1 MELNYIVKLR
11 RGAIKQSIDTI
22 MELNNSVDFWKFIAD
37 ERKKNVKRL
46 GELVLEGTND
56 ITTLQ
61 NINATFKKEISSLI
75 ENRDYYKEA
84 NKQTT
89 ITMHKL
95 NEKNINQE
103 KEIEELRCA
112 LVYRNDRI
120 IHLNNEVEKLKEKED
135 EVMKKKATKKGGGK
149 PC

>member
-1 MELNYIVKLR
+1 MFNAKKNRIKYLERCVMELNYIVKLR

-22 MELNNSVDFWKFIAD
+22 MELNNSVDSWKFIAD

-61 NINATFKKEISSLI
+61 NINATFKKEISDLTD
-75 ENRDYYKEA
+75 R
-84 NKQTT
+84 
-89 ITMHKL
+89 
-95 NEKNINQE
+95 
-103 KEIEELRCA
+103 LR
-112 LVYRNDRI
+112 
-120 IHLNNEVEKLKEKED
+120 EKED

>member
-1 MELNYIVKLR
+1 MFNAKKNRIKYLERCVMELNYIVKLR

-61 NINATFKKEISSLI
+61 NINATFKKEISDLTDRLRELEKPMCATTHPCIAVFPSQVKDA
-75 ENRDYYKEA
+75 EEMRKE
-84 NKQTT
+84 
-89 ITMHKL
+89 
-95 NEKNINQE
+95 E
-103 KEIEELRCA
+103 
-112 LVYRNDRI
+112 
-120 IHLNNEVEKLKEKED
+120 